1 MMLCGIERFSA
12 QVPFPDNAGAVACAS
27 QGLGKRFLLQ
37 GKGSQ
42 EPAAPKFCFWAP
54 ATGWKPLRKHES
66 CRVLAGQDGSAG
78 GGADGAG
85 GIAVGEANSLG
96 SQSVYIRRLIE
107 FASIAADILPSK
119 VIDKEQYDVGLPF
132 TLGLENVY
140 IDEYQGQ
147 QGNCFNNTFLHD
159 GIFNDAAAICVED
172 LFRIPEYFTSPP
184 HVYMMMHDFALL
196 GTREEPAR
204 ALRNVGSV
212 RPARPTLDLR
222 NSRRV

>member
-1 MMLCGIERFSA
+1 MEVVAGVAVVIGRYGNIKAMVLCGVEGFSA
-12 QVPFPDNAGAVACAS
+12 QMPFPDNAGAVACAP

-78 GGADGAG
+78 GGADCAG

-107 FASIAADILPSK
+107 FASIAANILPSE
-119 VIDKEQYDVGLPF
+119 VVDEEEYDICLF
-132 TLGLENVY
+132 FILRLKNVSTY
-140 IDEYQGQ
+140 EDEDEGQ
-147 QGNCFNNTFLHD
+147 QYNFFNNTFRHD
-159 GIFNDAAAICVED
+159 APFNDGATVRVED
-172 LFRIPEYFTSPP
+172 
-184 HVYMMMHDFALL
+184 DFSV
-196 GTREEPAR
+196 GTGFPCVCRFQNP
-204 ALRNVGSV
+204 G
-212 RPARPTLDLR
+212 
-222 NSRRV
+222 RRVGGIPF